1 MIRPLAPIPGKRT
14 KGTFATAPTPKAET
28 APAPPSVSSSEPLE
42 VGPLFLANF
51 VHQVVNPI
59 NGVIGTLDNIT
70 DGTYSGPTVA
80 QKVNACRAQLEQ
92 CVTLIRNLAYLS
104 DFFFET
110 SSKESLR
117 QVREGGISILPQV
130 VIEAAQFFQ
139 ILAEKKGIR
148 IELLD
153 SATQYRVSVRPEL
166 LKQVFINIFD
176 NWLKYGSPNQDVQIL
191 TSVNKGNDLVIETV
205 GASVGFDNNDAEK
218 LFELGFRS
226 AEAKNKVAQGS
237 GIGLYVCRQVVVK
250 MMNGHISAVHQ
261 RQLNKT
267 IFRISNPK
275 SKWQV

>member
-1 MIRPLAPIPGKRT
+1 MIRPIAPFPGKP
-14 KGTFATAPTPKAET
+14 KNVQAEPPAAKASPPTASPPT
-28 APAPPSVSSSEPLE
+28 E

-70 DGTYSGPTVA
+70 DGTYSGPIVS
-80 QKVNACRAQLEQ
+80 QKINASRAQLEQ

-110 SSKESLR
+110 SGKEALK
-117 QVREGGISILPQV
+117 QVRESGISILPQV

-153 SATQYRVSVRPEL
+153 STTQYRVSLRPEL

-176 NWLKYGSPNQDVQIL
+176 NWLKYGSRDQVIQIV
-191 TSVNKGNDLVIETV
+191 TSVNKKDELVVETV
-205 GASVGFDNNDAEK
+205 GASVGFDNNDSEH
-218 LFELGFRS
+218 LFVLGFRS
-226 AEAKNKVAQGS
+226 KEATGKLAQGS
-237 GIGLYVCRQVVVK
+237 GIGLYICREIIDKVLG
-250 MMNGHISAVHQ
+250 GHISAVHQ
-261 RQLNKT
+261 QRPNKT
-267 IFRISNPK
+267 TFRISIPK
-275 SKWQV
+275 SKWQI